1 MRRAF
6 TLIELLIVVAI
17 IGILAAIAVP
27 NFVNAMERAKV
38 SRAISDVKSICNAL
52 EMYRL
57 DNNNY
62 PLFYMVAEW
71 AGSFNPAANEWER
84 LYPLTTPIPYLT
96 NIPMEVFPYKDDS
109 AGKTTRAYMY
119 TDRLGYGE
127 SGWISLHDKLGKYKY
142 VVRSM
147 GPDRMGNIIE
157 TPASPYL
164 ILPYD
169 LSNGLASRGDI
180 IHYGP

>member
-27 NFVNAMERAKV
+27 NFINAQERAKV
-38 SRAISDVKSICNAL
+38 GRARSDVRSIVNAL

-62 PLFYMVAEW
+62 PLFFMVAQW
-71 AGSFNPAANEWER
+71 GGKFNPAQNEWER
-84 LYPLTTPIPYLT
+84 LYPLTTPIVYLSS
-96 NIPMEVFPYKDDS
+96 IPMEVFPYVDDS
-109 AGKTTRAYMY
+109 AGKRTRAYMY

-127 SGWISLHDKLGKYKY
+127 TGWISLHDKLGKYQY

-147 GPDRMGNIIE
+147 GPDRIGNIIE
-157 TPASPYL
+157 PPASPYL

-169 LSNGLASRGDI
+169 LTNGLASRGDI
-180 IHYGP
+180 IQYGP

>member
-27 NFVNAMERAKV
+27 NFMNAQERAKV
-38 SRAISDVKSICNAL
+38 SRAQADIRSIVTAL
-52 EMYRL
+52 EMYRV

-62 PLFYMVAEW
+62 PLFYQVNSWGSGFDAAQYEW
-71 AGSFNPAANEWER
+71 QR
-84 LYPLTTPIPYLT
+84 LYPLTTPIAYIAT
-96 NIPMEVFPYKDDS
+96 VPMEVFPYKDDS
-109 AGKTTRAYMY
+109 LSTTKRGYMY

-127 SGWISLHDKLGKYKY
+127 DGWINLHDKLGKYQY

-157 TPASPYL
+157 PPASPYL
-164 ILPYD
+164 ILPY
-169 LSNGLASRGDI
+169 SMTNGLASRGDI